1 MIKLGVLRWETILD
15 DLDGPNVI
23 TWVLMKG
30 SQEGQSQR
38 RRRNNRNIGQS
49 DAVGGRGPWAEEQ
62 RQCLH
67 GGNSQGQTLQGFR
80 QEPSPTDTLIKPI
93 FRLLTSRTRR

>member
-38 RRRNNRNIGQS
+38 RRCNNRNIGQS

-67 GGNSQGQTLQGFR
+67 GGNSQEQT
-80 QEPSPTDTLIKPI
+80 QETSPTDTLIKPV